1 VYYRRTSG
9 TVSDLGEED
18 GDDVLVTI
26 QLNALAA
33 ATAAACNSTDN
44 YGEHVV
50 DEHCSMA
57 SVTIELRQQLIALIE
72 LSAVSK

>member
-1 VYYRRTSG
+1 VYYRHTSG
-9 TVSDLGEED
+9 TVSDRGEED
-18 GDDVLVTI
+18 ADDVLVAI

-33 ATAAACNSTDN
+33 ATAAACNNTGN

-57 SVTIELRQQLIALIE
+57 SVTIELRQQLTALIE

>member
-1 VYYRRTSG
+1 MYYRHTSG
-9 TVSDLGEED
+9 TVSDRGEED

-33 ATAAACNSTDN
+33 ATSAACSNTDN

-50 DEHCSMA
+50 DEHCSVA
-57 SVTIELRQQLIALIE
+57 SVTTELRQQLHALIE
-72 LSAVSK
+72 

>member
-1 VYYRRTSG
+1 MTAAKKTAMTYWSP
-9 TVSDLGEED
+9 
-18 GDDVLVTI
+18 I

-33 ATAAACNSTDN
+33 AAAAACNNTDN